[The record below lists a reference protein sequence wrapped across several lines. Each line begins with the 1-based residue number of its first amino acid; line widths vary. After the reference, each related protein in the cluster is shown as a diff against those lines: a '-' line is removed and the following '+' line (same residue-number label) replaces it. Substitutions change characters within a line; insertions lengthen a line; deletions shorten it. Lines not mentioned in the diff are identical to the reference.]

1 MLFIHISETG
11 ENKKRKLR
19 ENTKSKGANFN
30 FQPTKMGQIGCML
43 LIKGQKGNSVTASV

>member
-11 ENKKRKLR
+11 ENKKCKLR
-19 ENTKSKGANFN
+19 ENIKSKGLNFK

-43 LIKGQKGNSVTASV
+43 LIKGQKENSLTVSV